1 MELKDILD
9 IIRATTDKDTKLYIV
24 TRITKSG
31 LTKRSRVKDKYLFKV
46 YQMNCD
52 NEMRESLYNATISQ
66 VEKTINK
73 NFEMVDYDV
82 LSDETEHLF
91 TYPIQNKVL
100 SSSKSTVS
108 LYEQLA

>member
-52 NEMRESLYNATISQ
+52 NEMR
-66 VEKTINK
+66 
-73 NFEMVDYDV
+73 
-82 LSDETEHLF
+82 
-91 TYPIQNKVL
+91 
-100 SSSKSTVS
+100 
-108 LYEQLA
+108 

>member
-31 LTKRSRVKDKYLFKV
+31 LTKRSRAKDKYLFKV

-52 NEMRESLYNATISQ
+52 NEMREPL
-66 VEKTINK
+66 
-73 NFEMVDYDV
+73 
-82 LSDETEHLF
+82 
-91 TYPIQNKVL
+91 
-100 SSSKSTVS
+100 
-108 LYEQLA
+108 